1 MNFLKQGLIIF
12 LLVLVSCNS
21 QTLDLSTIDFS
32 QTTEKQLDHLKCSKD
47 EHQKGHYVVEYKGDD
62 VDVYLEGNESSTHY
76 YLRTKEEVSQV
87 SFSPFKIDEEIG
99 VKLVSYEDQLVFADF
114 SILNEET
121 FKVLKYLTKELGIPD
136 QTFNT
141 IAYNED
147 SSEVQLLLNNL
158 EMGKS
163 LKEVEDDYGDIMLA
177 YPYQNVWV
185 KENLIY
191 QLTLGRGMDSFSNS
205 LIIISKKALE
215 DKIIFGYHN
224 PTKDPIL
231 SKYLN

>member
-1 MNFLKQGLIIF
+1 MNYLKQGLIIF
-12 LLVLVSCNS
+12 LLVLLSCNS
-21 QTLDLSTIDFS
+21 QTLDLSTINFN
-32 QTTEKQLDHLKCSKD
+32 QTNQKQLKQLKYSKV
-47 EHQKGHYVVEYKGDD
+47 ENQKGHYVVKEIGDD
-62 VDVYLEGNESSTHY
+62 VDVLLEGNEISSHY

-87 SFSPFKIDEEIG
+87 AFTPYVIDDEIG
-99 VKLVSYEDQLVFADF
+99 VKLVSYQGELAFADF
-114 SILNEET
+114 AILNKET
-121 FKVLKYLTKELGIPD
+121 FEVLKHLTKELGTPD

-141 IAYNED
+141 IAYKKD
-147 SSEVQLLLNNL
+147 SPEVQLLLNNL

-163 LKEVEDDYGDIMLA
+163 LKEVEDDYGDKMLA
-177 YPYQNVWV
+177 YPYQNVWI
-185 KENLIY
+185 KGDLIY
-191 QLTLGRGMDSFSNS
+191 QLTLGRGMETYSNT